1 MRHKTVREA
10 PGKRT
15 PPLAPGL
22 PVDEHE
28 EELIDEAL
36 TETFPA
42 SDPIAVPVPEELPE
56 GRRRTPSRK
65 HR

>member
-1 MRHKTVREA
+1 MTRKTTSDA
-10 PGKRT
+10 TSKLT

-22 PVDEHE
+22 PIDEHE

-42 SDPIAVPVPEELPE
+42 SDPIAVPRPEDSSQSKT
-56 GRRRTPSRK
+56 TPRK
-65 HR
+65 RS